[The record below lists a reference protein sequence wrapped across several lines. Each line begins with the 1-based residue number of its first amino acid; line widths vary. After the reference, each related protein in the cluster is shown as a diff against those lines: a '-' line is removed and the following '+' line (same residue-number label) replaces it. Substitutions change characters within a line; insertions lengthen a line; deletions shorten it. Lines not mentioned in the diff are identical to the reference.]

1 MHSNRFLLIAVAL
14 AVVLLAP
21 VRGFGWQDLNPSYVR
36 QRVER
41 IADPQTAP
49 EARRAATWALVSA
62 GRASVAA
69 LAQLARTEP
78 KLLWTCVGILDLV
91 RTDALVVET
100 FSGLLDGLPGGL
112 KDSGEVRGFLGSRLE
127 DMLGRTFKTDAER
140 RMFVAQ
146 NARYLVFDSATLRFV
161 LDEEARTRK
170 QPMLHYPYAPSAHAA
185 VDLVFWR
192 LLQALHLG
200 QTQVIESLIGPEVKL
215 VHNNR
220 VPDTHPELDL
230 DAFADPPHNHRAL
243 TIRDEGNGRWLVRTA
258 DAYFFFAGDK
268 CIKAGM
274 KPIE

>member
-1 MHSNRFLLIAVAL
+1 MHSNRFLFIAVVL
-14 AVVLLAP
+14 AVVLFAP
-21 VRGFGWQDLNPSYVR
+21 ARGLGWQDLNPAYVR

-49 EARRAATWALVSA
+49 EARRAATWALVSS

-69 LAQLARTEP
+69 IAQLARTEP
-78 KLLWTCVGILDLV
+78 KLLWTSVGLLDLV

-112 KDSGEVRGFLGSRLE
+112 KDSGEIRGFLGSRLE

-140 RMFVAQ
+140 RAFVAQ
-146 NARYLVFDSATLRFV
+146 NARYLVFDPATMRFV
-161 LDEEARTRK
+161 IDEEARARK

-185 VDLVFWR
+185 VDLAFWR

-200 QTQVIESLIGPEVKL
+200 QTEVIQAVIGPEVKL
-215 VHNNR
+215 VHR
-220 VPDTHPELDL
+220 RPGVDTHPELDL

-243 TIRDEGNGRWLVRTA
+243 TVRDEGDGRWLVRTA

>member
-1 MHSNRFLLIAVAL
+1 MHSNRFLFIAVAL
-14 AVVLLAP
+14 AVVLFAP
-21 VRGFGWQDLNPSYVR
+21 ARGLGWQDLNPAYVR

-49 EARRAATWALVSA
+49 EARRAATWALVSS

-69 LAQLARTEP
+69 IAQLARTEP
-78 KLLWTCVGILDLV
+78 KLLWTSVGLLDLV

-112 KDSGEVRGFLGSRLE
+112 KDSGEIRGFLGSRLE

-140 RMFVAQ
+140 RAFVAQ
-146 NARYLVFDSATLRFV
+146 NARYLVFDPATMRFV
-161 LDEEARTRK
+161 IDEEARARK

-185 VDLVFWR
+185 VDLAFWR

-200 QTQVIESLIGPEVKL
+200 QTEVIQSVIGPEVKL
-215 VHNNR
+215 VHR
-220 VPDTHPELDL
+220 RPGVDTHPELDL
-230 DAFADPPHNHRAL
+230 DGFADPPHNHRAL
-243 TIRDEGNGRWLVRTA
+243 TVRDEGDGRWLVRTA